1 MSANENNVFEMSDEE
16 VMNMSAPPLDEDI
29 PESNATPEPDT
40 DITENVDESDDNQ
53 SQEEEHSDEAE
64 NQEEDYSQQ
73 TEEENT
79 ESNEVDYKAVYA
91 ALFDKPIKANGKEI
105 KVNTPEEAI
114 QLMQMG
120 ANYNKKMAA
129 INEKLPVLKALEN
142 HNLLDVE
149 RLSFLIDINEGKP
162 EAIAKLLKDNEVDLY
177 DFNMDSA
184 DSYVP
189 VNKAPN
195 YKELEIQTVLDDI
208 KETPTYNKT
217 INIVGNVW
225 DDKSR
230 LSLVDNPELIKVI
243 NTQVEVGLFDT
254 VWGEV
259 ERQRTFG
266 NLTNMSDFDA
276 YIAVGDA
283 MNEKGLL
290 NSFANTNPMNQQ
302 IQLSQNINNQ
312 KQEEINRK
320 KKAASVPATKKQQP
334 TTEEFNPLALSDE
347 EFAKINLPH
356 LR

>member
-16 VMNMSAPPLDEDI
+16 VMNMSAPPMDEDI

-40 DITENVDESDDNQ
+40 DITDNVDESDDNQ

-79 ESNEVDYKAVYA
+79 ESNDVDYKALYT

-105 KVNTPEEAI
+105 KLNTPEEAI

-162 EAIAKLLKDNEVDLY
+162 EAIAKLLKDNEVDMY

-189 VNKAPN
+189 VSKAPN
-195 YKELEIQTVLDDI
+195 YKELEVQTVLDDI

-230 LSLVDNPELIKVI
+230 
-243 NTQVEVGLFDT
+243 
-254 VWGEV
+254 
-259 ERQRTFG
+259 
-266 NLTNMSDFDA
+266 
-276 YIAVGDA
+276 
-283 MNEKGLL
+283 
-290 NSFANTNPMNQQ
+290 
-302 IQLSQNINNQ
+302 
-312 KQEEINRK
+312 
-320 KKAASVPATKKQQP
+320 
-334 TTEEFNPLALSDE
+334 
-347 EFAKINLPH
+347 
-356 LR
+356 

>member
-1 MSANENNVFEMSDEE
+1 
-16 VMNMSAPPLDEDI
+16 
-29 PESNATPEPDT
+29 
-40 DITENVDESDDNQ
+40 
-53 SQEEEHSDEAE
+53 
-64 NQEEDYSQQ
+64 
-73 TEEENT
+73 
-79 ESNEVDYKAVYA
+79 
-91 ALFDKPIKANGKEI
+91 
-105 KVNTPEEAI
+105 
-114 QLMQMG
+114 MQMG

-189 VNKAPN
+189 VSKAPN
-195 YKELEIQTVLDDI
+195 YKELEVQTVLDDI

-266 NLTNMSDFDA
+266 NLSNMSDFDA

-290 NSFANTNPMNQQ
+290 NNFANTNPVNQQ